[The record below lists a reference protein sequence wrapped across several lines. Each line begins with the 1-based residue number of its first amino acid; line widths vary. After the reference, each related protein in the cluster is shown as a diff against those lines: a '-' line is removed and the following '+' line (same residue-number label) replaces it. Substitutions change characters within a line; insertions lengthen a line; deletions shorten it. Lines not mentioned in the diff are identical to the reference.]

1 MRLSYTVICC
11 AIFLPYSG
19 RIPSVTVKYITMF
32 KGATSVSIDK
42 VHHYVYSL
50 QSYYVTVN
58 SSYA

>member
-11 AIFLPYSG
+11 AIFLLYSG
-19 RIPSVTVKYITMF
+19 RIPSVTVISVLLQV

-50 QSYYVTVN
+50 QSYYVIQAMHN
-58 SSYA
+58 